1 MPSWNEEGGG
11 PCGLTVNC
19 RVQCNSCVVYCSV
32 SPPTLAGVPL
42 FPGYRFG
49 EKLCDLQPG
58 SPVLSPSHSVW

>member
-1 MPSWNEEGGG
+1 MVLEEGGG
-11 PCGLTVNC
+11 PCGLVVNC

-49 EKLCDLQPG
+49 EKL
-58 SPVLSPSHSVW
+58 